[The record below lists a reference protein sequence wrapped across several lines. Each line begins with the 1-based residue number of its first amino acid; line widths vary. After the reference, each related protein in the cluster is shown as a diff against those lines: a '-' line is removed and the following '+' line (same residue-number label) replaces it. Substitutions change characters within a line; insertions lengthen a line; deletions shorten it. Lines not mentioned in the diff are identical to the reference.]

1 MTTSSEVNFKR
12 AFRKALKLF
21 DNGLIEEAVDGFM
34 EDLKN
39 DLSTRFWTRN
49 PKIEEDLRMAAKF
62 GRYEFKQALDTL
74 RPVRQ

>member
-1 MTTSSEVNFKR
+1 MATSSEVNFKR
-12 AFRKALKLF
+12 AFRRALKQF

-39 DLSTRFWTRN
+39 DYSTRFWTRS
-49 PKIEEDLRMAAKF
+49 PKIETDLRMAAKF
-62 GRYEFKQALDTL
+62 GRYEFKQALDNL